1 MYWRRFAISE
11 IPLDDQKEF
20 EAWLTERWAEKDQL
34 LEHFAE
40 TGKFPEDDENEKD
53 AVETATNRPCIETEV
68 RLGHWIEVG
77 QVFVVLGI
85 VALLSRQISNLGSLF
100 SL

>member
-20 EAWLTERWAEKDQL
+20 EVWLTERWAEKDKL
-34 LEHFAE
+34 LEHFTE

-53 AVETATNRPCIETEV
+53 AAGTSTNSPCIETEV

-85 VALLSRQISNLGSLF
+85 AALLSRQMSNFGSFVGL
-100 SL
+100 